1 MHAALVEQCLK
12 TAHQALDTAHQ
23 AVDAD
28 LASSMKKVLDS
39 NPDIAHRALVFV
51 LQDECLV
58 TAEVADSYIKLHR
71 EV

>member
-1 MHAALVEQCLK
+1 MSASCATIAAGYISMAE
-12 TAHQALDTAHQ
+12 QALEQ
-23 AVDAD
+23 D
-28 LASSMKKVLDS
+28 LASSMKKALDS

-58 TAEVADSYIKLHR
+58 TFEKADSYIKSHR